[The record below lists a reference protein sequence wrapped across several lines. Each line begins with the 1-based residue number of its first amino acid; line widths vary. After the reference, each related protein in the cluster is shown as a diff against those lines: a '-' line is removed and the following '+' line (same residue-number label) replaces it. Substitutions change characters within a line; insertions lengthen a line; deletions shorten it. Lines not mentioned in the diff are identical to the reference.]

1 MTRHDAIVA
10 GWCILTVLQT
20 ISARAAIAVR
30 DAWADANPWALST
43 AMGAIG
49 ATGRIVWELAR

>member
-1 MTRHDAIVA
+1 MNRHDAIVA
-10 GWCILTVLQT
+10 GWCILAVWQT
-20 ISARAAIAVR
+20 ISYRAAIAVR
-30 DAWADANPWALST
+30 DAWADANPWALSA